1 MLKLFRRVL
10 HNSSV
15 LDSLSGIAQNKYG
28 LKLSIAYPLFG
39 TKGTFKKQL

>member
-1 MLKLFRRVL
+1 MLKLLRRVL

-28 LKLSIAYPLFG
+28 LELLHIAQPLQSAKAVIG
-39 TKGTFKKQL
+39 KS